1 MQTGVRFARFSFWTD
16 KKYLFHHRICYRR
29 KSESGVNAL
38 AGIFTALTLILK
50 EMVLFVSYV
59 KNNAFPQPLSADDE
73 KKYLRLMAEGDS
85 HARNKLIEHNLRLV
99 AHIVKKFENTGEDT
113 EDLISIGTIGLI
125 KAIESYSEGKGTKL
139 ATYAARCIENEIL
152 MHLRALKKTKKDV
165 SLHDP
170 IGQDKE
176 GNEISLIDVLKSDSE
191 DVIDTIQLNME
202 LEKVKEFIGV
212 LDGREREV
220 IIGRFGLDLQK
231 EKTQRE
237 IAKELGIS
245 RSYVSRIEKRALM
258 KMFHEFYRAE
268 KEKRKKKPGDL

>member
-1 MQTGVRFARFSFWTD
+1 MVTGVFA
-16 KKYLFHHRICYRR
+16 
-29 KSESGVNAL
+29 AL
-38 AGIFTALTLILK
+38 GFVVK
-50 EMVLFVSYV
+50 ELVFLVSYV
-59 KNNAFPQPLSADDE
+59 KNNAFPQPLSSSEE
-73 KKYLRLMAEGDS
+73 KKYLELMAKGDE
-85 HARNKLIEHNLRLV
+85 HARNMLIEHNLRLV
-99 AHIVKKFENTGEDT
+99 AHIVKKFENTGEDA

-125 KAIESYSEGKGTKL
+125 KGIESYSAGKGTKL

-176 GNEISLIDVLKSDSE
+176 GNEISLIDVLKSENE

-202 LEKVKEFIGV
+202 LEKVKQYIDI
-212 LDGREREV
+212 LDDREKEV
-220 IIGRFGLDLQK
+220 IVGRFGLDLKK

-268 KEKRKKKPGDL
+268 KQKKPDLIFRLSL

>member
-1 MQTGVRFARFSFWTD
+1 MVTGVFA
-16 KKYLFHHRICYRR
+16 
-29 KSESGVNAL
+29 AL
-38 AGIFTALTLILK
+38 GFVVK
-50 EMVLFVSYV
+50 ELVFLVSYV
-59 KNNAFPQPLSADDE
+59 KNNAFPQPLSSSEE
-73 KKYLRLMAEGDS
+73 KKYLELMAKGDE
-85 HARNKLIEHNLRLV
+85 HARNMLIEHNLRLV
-99 AHIVKKFENTGEDT
+99 AHIVKKFENTGEDA

-125 KAIESYSEGKGTKL
+125 KGIESYSAGKGTKL

-176 GNEISLIDVLKSDSE
+176 GNEISLIDVLKSENE

-202 LEKVKEFIGV
+202 LEKVKQYIDI
-212 LDGREREV
+212 LDDREKEV
-220 IIGRFGLDLQK
+220 IVGRFGLDLKK

-245 RSYVSRIEKRALM
+245 RSYVSRI
-258 KMFHEFYRAE
+258 
-268 KEKRKKKPGDL
+268 

>member
-1 MQTGVRFARFSFWTD
+1 MHTFD
-16 KKYLFHHRICYRR
+16 IRI
-29 KSESGVNAL
+29 
-38 AGIFTALTLILK
+38 
-50 EMVLFVSYV
+50 
-59 KNNAFPQPLSADDE
+59 
-73 KKYLRLMAEGDS
+73 
-85 HARNKLIEHNLRLV
+85 
-99 AHIVKKFENTGEDT
+99 
-113 EDLISIGTIGLI
+113 
-125 KAIESYSEGKGTKL
+125 
-139 ATYAARCIENEIL
+139 EIL

-176 GNEISLIDVLKSDSE
+176 GNEISLIDVLKSESE
-191 DVIDTIQLNME
+191 DVIDTIQMNME
-202 LEKVKEFIGV
+202 LEKIKKYIEV
-212 LDGREREV
+212 LDSREKEV

-268 KEKRKKKPGDL
+268 KERKKKS

>member
-1 MQTGVRFARFSFWTD
+1 MVTGVFA
-16 KKYLFHHRICYRR
+16 
-29 KSESGVNAL
+29 AL
-38 AGIFTALTLILK
+38 GFVVK
-50 EMVLFVSYV
+50 ELVFLVSYV
-59 KNNAFPQPLSADDE
+59 KNNAFPQPLSSSEE
-73 KKYLRLMAEGDS
+73 KKYLELMAKGDE
-85 HARNKLIEHNLRLV
+85 HARNMLIEHNLRLV
-99 AHIVKKFENTGEDT
+99 AHIVKKFENTGEDA

-125 KAIESYSEGKGTKL
+125 KGIESYSAGKGTKL

-176 GNEISLIDVLKSDSE
+176 GNEIRLIDVLKSENE

-202 LEKVKEFIGV
+202 LEKVKQYIDI
-212 LDGREREV
+212 LDDREKEV
-220 IIGRFGLDLQK
+220 IVGRFGLDLKK

-268 KEKRKKKPGDL
+268 KEKRKKAKGK